1 MKKPYISI
9 IKLAEY
15 ISATPIRRRQIIKAL
30 KEDSDFKKN
39 YYQLVK
45 SILLKYFKSNY
56 DEAILDQAI
65 IDIKNKS
72 ISTKWDVSDTKNSI
86 EAIECLRSA
95 TFPDLTNYDFVS
107 HPQKIDNI
115 ILADVKVTL
124 KPEIYLINKKTGKFG
139 AIKFSIAK
147 TKANRLN
154 ISGLECASTGLK
166 YGLISLGVDPKNID
180 NKACIVI
187 DVFDGCYSSSP
198 TAYKRAVDEL
208 VCSCQ
213 EIASRWDTI

>member
-124 KPEIYLINKKTGKFG
+124 KPEIYLINKILSFKR
-139 AIKFSIAK
+139 ICDLWIM
-147 TKANRLN
+147 LQM
-154 ISGLECASTGLK
+154 
-166 YGLISLGVDPKNID
+166 
-180 NKACIVI
+180 
-187 DVFDGCYSSSP
+187 SS
-198 TAYKRAVDEL
+198 V
-208 VCSCQ
+208 
-213 EIASRWDTI
+213 